1 MSELE
6 ILLFIVLLGFFG
18 VLLLLVF
25 DSSWR

>member
-6 ILLFIVLLGFFG
+6 ILLFIVLLGLFG
-18 VLLLLVF
+18 VLLIFVF